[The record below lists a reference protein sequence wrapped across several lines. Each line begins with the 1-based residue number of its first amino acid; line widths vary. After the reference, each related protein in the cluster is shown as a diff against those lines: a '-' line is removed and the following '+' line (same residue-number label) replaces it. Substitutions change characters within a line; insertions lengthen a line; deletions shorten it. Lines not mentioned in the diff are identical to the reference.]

1 MIDLTNTKRIKGDAS
16 FRTFFRK
23 TKNNRTSIIIFANK
37 EKRKNL
43 LIYDAIN
50 KILLKNNIIAPK
62 LLFEKYSK
70 GLIEIDDLGKKTVFE
85 ILKIKKKNYKIIF
98 KKNIKFLIKIKKYKS

>member
-1 MIDLTNTKRIKGDAS
+1 MINLKNTQKIKGDAS

-23 TKNNRTSIIIFANK
+23 TKNNRSSIIIFANK

-85 ILKIKKKNYKIIF
+85 ILKIKKKIIKLF
-98 KKNIKFLIKIKKYKS
+98 LKKLSNF